1 MPERLSWESLRPWPV
16 YMMAAVVPISLAAT
30 SVAKLLVF
38 LFALASLAAAA
49 ARGHRLPE
57 LSRLRTPA
65 AILVMLAALAL
76 SLAYTTAPLV
86 DAMNDFA
93 KYGKLLV
100 IPLVLVLVRTRREAM
115 TGLAVYGVAQFLVV
129 VTSYLLSMGLDLP
142 WVPKTVAE
150 RLSLGAVYSSYLDQS
165 IMTAGLAALCWNLRH
180 EFPGRRG
187 QALAIAVAVACSVN
201 VLFFLPGRSGQAAL
215 LAAFALTLF
224 WNLPRRARPAALVAP
239 VLLVAFAMAVSPA
252 FKERIS
258 AVATESMAY
267 RNGDQKALTSSGIRL
282 NFWQRSIEA
291 IAQHPLGGTGVG
303 SWNFEYRRLEGA
315 ELSPHSAKVRNP
327 HQEYLMWGVQLG
339 VGGIALLVGF
349 LLLLARDASRFRPE
363 VRHAAQTLVAM
374 LAVVCLFNS
383 TLFDALI
390 GDYFCVMIGLLL
402 ALGLREPQPQPPSAA

>member
-1 MPERLSWESLRPWPV
+1 MSERKSWESLRPWPV

-30 SVAKLLVF
+30 SVSKLLVF
-38 LFALASLAAAA
+38 MFALVALAAAI
-49 ARGHRLPE
+49 ARDRRFPE
-57 LSRLRTPA
+57 LSRLRTPTV
-65 AILVMLAALAL
+65 ILLMLAALAL
-76 SLAYTTAPLV
+76 SLAYTTAPRM
-86 DAMNDFA
+86 DALNDFA

-115 TGLAVYGVAQFLVV
+115 IGLALYGAAQFLVV

-150 RLSLGAVYSSYLDQS
+150 RLSVGSVYSSYLDQS

-180 EFPGRRG
+180 EFPGRLGRS
-187 QALAIAVAVACSVN
+187 LAVAVAVVCSVN

-224 WNLPRRARPAALVAP
+224 WNLPARARPAALVAP

-252 FKERIS
+252 FKERLS
-258 AVATESMAY
+258 AVVTESLAY
-267 RNGDQKALTSSGIRL
+267 RNGDQALTSSGIRL

-291 IAQHPLGGTGVG
+291 IAENPLAGTGVG
-303 SWNFEYRRLEGA
+303 SWNFEYRRLEGDQ
-315 ELSPHSAKVRNP
+315 LSPHSAKVRNP

-339 VGGIALLVGF
+339 VGGIALLLGF
-349 LLLLARDASRFRPE
+349 LVLMARDAAGFRPE
-363 VRHAAQTLVAM
+363 VRHATHTIVAM

-383 TLFDALI
+383 TIFDALI

-402 ALGLREPQPQPPSAA
+402 ALGLRAPQPQRETAA